1 MFILKSWLITGC
13 SSGFGKSL
21 ANYLLDCG
29 EQVAVT
35 ARKTSAL
42 SEFQDKKNALILS
55 LDVTDKNSVADAAKK
70 TLEAFGKIDVLFNNA
85 GYGFRGAVEEANDAE
100 INRISRRIFSDRFI

>member
-1 MFILKSWLITGC
+1 MKSWLITGC

-35 ARKTSAL
+35 ARKTSSL
-42 SEFQDKKNALILS
+42 EEFQGKKMRWFCRW
-55 LDVTDKNSVADAAKK
+55 T
-70 TLEAFGKIDVLFNNA
+70 
-85 GYGFRGAVEEANDAE
+85 
-100 INRISRRIFSDRFI
+100 